1 MFRRPSSNNYQ
12 ESILN
17 SDFIESK
24 AELFSILQT
33 ANFLKSRFDIGL
45 IDMDFYFKRMRFFQ
59 NELMSI
65 QQKLLPRN
73 KSLIDIVNKF
83 PVNDDLK
90 PILTIISSIQDYN
103 FNQFAQKWQLDPVQL
118 AAGATKI
125 TSNFITLIDYLHLIE
140 DFDESA
146 LMEYIKELRESL
158 GEMQT
163 FEPFYIHIMNL
174 EKELPNYF
182 YDIQITSNSHPSKI
196 KSIISEIEDV
206 VYDIYKEFKQY
217 LGMS

>member
-1 MFRRPSSNNYQ
+1 MFRRPSVNNYQ
-12 ESILN
+12 ESIQN
-17 SDFIESK
+17 RDFTKSK

-33 ANFLKSRFDIGL
+33 ANFLKSRFDMGL

-59 NELMSI
+59 NELITI

-140 DFDESA
+140 DFDEPV
-146 LMEYIKELRESL
+146 LMEYIINLRVSL
-158 GEMQT
+158 SEMQT
-163 FEPFYIHIMNL
+163 FEPFYIHMLNL
-174 EKELPNYF
+174 EKELPRYF
-182 YDIQITSNSHPSKI
+182 QDIHITSSSHPSKI
-196 KSIISEIEDV
+196 KLIISEIEDV
-206 VYDIYKEFKQY
+206 VYDIYNEFKQY
-217 LGMS
+217 LGIS

>member
-1 MFRRPSSNNYQ
+1 VFRRPSANNYQ
-12 ESILN
+12 ESIQN
-17 SDFIESK
+17 RDFTKSK

-33 ANFLKSRFDIGL
+33 ANFLKSRFDMGL

-59 NELMSI
+59 NELISI

-83 PVNDDLK
+83 PVNNDLK

-140 DFDESA
+140 DFDEPV
-146 LMEYIKELRESL
+146 LMEYIINLRVSL
-158 GEMQT
+158 SEMQT
-163 FEPFYIHIMNL
+163 FEPFYIHILNL
-174 EKELPNYF
+174 EKELPRYF
-182 YDIQITSNSHPSKI
+182 QDIHVTSSSHPSKI
-196 KSIISEIEDV
+196 KLIISEIEDV
-206 VYDIYKEFKQY
+206 IYDIYKEFKQY
-217 LGMS
+217 LGIS